1 MPQRQLRLSVETI
14 STCGR
19 SVSCFDPRS
28 SFVAQQWVSNWRAD
42 IEFSF
47 VCLTASAA
55 LARLRVYLYLVE
67 TVRENGKTK
76 QRIVRNLGRKE
87 MVEARGDLD
96 RLARS
101 AARLSQ
107 RSMILSL
114 IEDGS
119 APDVRCRR
127 VGAPLLFERLWRD
140 SGCRAVVEELL
151 AGRRFEFA
159 VERAVFL
166 TVLHRL
172 MVSGSDR
179 ACENWRDDY
188 RIDCIDELELHHLYR
203 AMIWLGEELAAS
215 EQAGRTLVPRC
226 VKDLIEER
234 LFTRRRDLFSDL
246 SVVFMDTT
254 SLYFEGRGGKTLGQ
268 NGHSKDY
275 RPHLKQMIVGI
286 IMDQDGRP
294 VCSEMWPG
302 NTTDVTTL
310 IPVIDRLRQRF
321 AIGRVCVV
329 ADRGM
334 ISAETIAGLEE
345 RRLEY
350 ILGVRERSS
359 KEVYD
364 VVLKDP
370 KPSIPLVI
378 PRPRR
383 PDTELEAKEVWVGER
398 RYVVCRNLTEAKRDA
413 EVREAVLRSLR
424 ASLRGGDK
432 ALVGN
437 SAYRRY
443 LKTPDEK
450 HFEIDDKR
458 VADDARYDGLYVLRT
473 NTTLS
478 PLAAMLRYRELL
490 KVEDI
495 FRTTKSILDTRPI
508 YHQTDAAI
516 RGHVFCSFLA
526 LVLRKGLEDRLA
538 AARLRSEWGAL
549 LMDLDRLQEI
559 ETEQEGKRFILR
571 TPVTGDVGL
580 AFQAVGVALPPNIR
594 EAEALTSTQ

>member
-1 MPQRQLRLSVETI
+1 M
-14 STCGR
+14 
-19 SVSCFDPRS
+19 
-28 SFVAQQWVSNWRAD
+28 FVREKRIGAYS
-42 IEFSF
+42 
-47 VCLTASAA
+47 
-55 LARLRVYLYLVE
+55 YLYLVE

-203 AMIWLGEELAAS
+203 AMIWLGEEWAAS
-215 EQAGRTLVPRC
+215 EQAGRTLFPRC
-226 VKDLIEER
+226 VNDLIEER